1 MVKKGDAKPIPAP
14 NPDACNPSGKT
25 ASPTP
30 GEQVLPR
37 FKPFNLDLQGLNL
50 VRPPKFPV
58 GTTVPERVYLE
69 ILGYRTGISQ
79 FLEDAING
87 FDGDMLALVEA
98 ANQLA
103 AERRNARFD
112 TGVRAIS
119 GRVSKAAM
127 TRLQEILAALKGV
140 RGMSVAKVLGGLVL
154 LHLPKG
160 SR

>member
-1 MVKKGDAKPIPAP
+1 MVKKGDAKNVSVPEPTACKPPAKAGSP
-14 NPDACNPSGKT
+14 AQAGKDS
-25 ASPTP
+25 SPF
-30 GEQVLPR
+30 R
-37 FKPFNLDLQGLNL
+37 PFNLDLQGLNL

-69 ILGYRTGISQ
+69 ILGSRTGISQ
-79 FLEDAING
+79 FLEDAINS

-103 AERRNARFD
+103 AERRSARFD

-140 RGMSVAKVLGGLVL
+140 RGMSKAKVLAGLVQL
-154 LHLPKG
+154 FTTTH
-160 SR
+160 